1 MRNRLV
7 HYFDK
12 MSTKNPY
19 FPTKTLREE
28 KIDGHYEKV
37 KVLDPHFYFVDK
49 NEPGPKEGVVVSFD
63 ELD

>member
-1 MRNRLV
+1 
-7 HYFDK
+7 

-37 KVLDPHFYFVDK
+37 KVMDPHFYFVDK